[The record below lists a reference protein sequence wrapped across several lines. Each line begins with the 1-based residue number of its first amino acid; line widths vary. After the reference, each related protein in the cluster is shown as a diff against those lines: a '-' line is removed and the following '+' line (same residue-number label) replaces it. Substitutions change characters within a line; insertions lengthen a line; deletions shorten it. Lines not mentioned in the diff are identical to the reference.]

1 MSNLSKGNGLKT
13 LNQALD
19 KAQINK
25 QQTIKPS
32 QKLDVT
38 LNFDT
43 TVSMH
48 GYLEDVRNQL
58 NHLSQEIRQAVPQAK
73 MGVVAYGDYC
83 DAQTT
88 YVTKVLD
95 LTDDY
100 QLISNFIKQVEKTDG
115 GDFPEAVEE
124 ALYQTNQLAWRLGSR
139 RAMVLVGDA
148 PPHGVIDSLQAC
160 QYGHNWRDETQSLDK
175 KGIKIYTVQCGS
187 NPDTKRVFQEISQ
200 ITNGIYLNLENMS
213 DLVDLLISICMKEVG
228 LLAEY
233 EQKLK
238 TNNSLNPSK
247 EKLLRQLGSASDK

>member
-88 YVTKVLD
+88 YVTKVLEIH
-95 LTDDY
+95 L
-100 QLISNFIKQVEKTDG
+100 
-115 GDFPEAVEE
+115 
-124 ALYQTNQLAWRLGSR
+124 
-139 RAMVLVGDA
+139 LVG
-148 PPHGVIDSLQAC
+148 QMT
-160 QYGHNWRDETQSLDK
+160 NT
-175 KGIKIYTVQCGS
+175 IKS
-187 NPDTKRVFQEISQ
+187 
-200 ITNGIYLNLENMS
+200 LENQN
-213 DLVDLLISICMKEVG
+213 LKIS
-228 LLAEY
+228 
-233 EQKLK
+233 
-238 TNNSLNPSK
+238 S
-247 EKLLRQLGSASDK
+247 